1 MPFFTYIHLCV
12 YAGMLLVHFVC
23 CFVALAFRS
32 FSLLPGQLT
41 VPDNPRKYSN
51 EKKKRKNHLDDHLR
65 RRITDSTFPST
76 DNFDFIQLDFT
87 RLLVVGEK
95 FQFQL
100 ISSSFNQNKP
110 IMCSFWLFLVHI
122 CISPSAVFGSVY
134 FYYFSIICCFFF
146 ILCFCSK
153 QLHKASPVQEQ
164 QIGSTAINTTKYSQS
179 AHFPREKAK
188 KKRIIIIKWK
198 TICVHTT
205 KAWGKK

>member
-1 MPFFTYIHLCV
+1 M
-12 YAGMLLVHFVC
+12 
-23 CFVALAFRS
+23 
-32 FSLLPGQLT
+32 
-41 VPDNPRKYSN
+41 
-51 EKKKRKNHLDDHLR
+51 
-65 RRITDSTFPST
+65 
-76 DNFDFIQLDFT
+76 
-87 RLLVVGEK
+87 VGEK

-146 ILCFCSK
+146 FILCFCSK
-153 QLHKASPVQEQ
+153 QLHKESPVQEQ

-188 KKRIIIIKWK
+188 KKKNNNNKMKNNMCAYNKSLGEKIIMNNEFVR
-198 TICVHTT
+198 C
-205 KAWGKK
+205 